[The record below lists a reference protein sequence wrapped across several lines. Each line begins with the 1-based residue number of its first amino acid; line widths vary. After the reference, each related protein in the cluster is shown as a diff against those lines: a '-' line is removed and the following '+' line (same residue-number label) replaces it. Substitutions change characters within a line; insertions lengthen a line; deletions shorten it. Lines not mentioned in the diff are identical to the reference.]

1 MRILSSLSQV
11 TANFPCAFCPLM
23 AIVALSTAPMNIS
36 LQMNKW
42 RKEERK
48 EGRNKGMNES
58 MVFKFLEWQ
67 IKARGGG

>member
-1 MRILSSLSQV
+1 
-11 TANFPCAFCPLM
+11 M